1 MPITIDAVVE
11 YNDLGFLMQSTN
23 FIGAYSRGETIGQ
36 ALDKFPQDVARY
48 VMWLLGTQLSTNE
61 AYEVNVVQKKRSGLQ
76 IYDADSDILF
86 DMEKSPLD
94 INEYSTLI
102 SLALKS
108 AADF

>member
-76 IYDADSDILF
+76 ICDADSDILF
-86 DMEKSPLD
+86 DMEKSR
-94 INEYSTLI
+94 LI
-102 SLALKS
+102 LTNIGLLYRLP
-108 AADF
+108 

>member
-11 YNDLGFLMQSTN
+11 YNDLGFLMQSKN

-76 IYDADSDILF
+76 ICDSGSDILF
-86 DMEKSPLD
+86 DMEKSR
-94 INEYSTLI
+94 LI
-102 SLALKS
+102 LTNIGLLYRLP
-108 AADF
+108 